1 MKLSRDNILHK
12 LNWFMENLP
21 SGFKQNDQNDPNYP
35 PVIKNKEVA
44 ENMKDAGPL
53 ERFTEAFMNEL
64 DEKLIPKI
72 EGLKYLNDP
81 QNIDLILGVDH
92 LGLLRYI
99 AWLWGDVRYE
109 TFQTYEQYKDY
120 LAYAVHIHR
129 ARGSINALNMFL
141 GLFGL
146 RVNPGDHKSYRKAT
160 SRYDIGLRY
169 DTVYENLGNEGLRY
183 DYNSTYRNGCTDCA
197 IEQINITVVP
207 GNNYTEYS
215 EEFRENLATV
225 IEDYLTPVNV
235 KLGITFT
242 LPRGLVTRLRRY
254 IKTRETNYIT
264 ILHKFLDTRN
274 L

>member
-12 LNWFMENLP
+12 LNWFMESLP
-21 SGFKQNDQNDPNYP
+21 SGFKQNDQNDHNFP
-35 PVIKNKEVA
+35 PQLSEEVKEK
-44 ENMKDAGPL
+44 MGDAGPL
-53 ERFTEAFMNEL
+53 ERFTEAFMNDW

-81 QNIDLILGVDH
+81 QNIDKIPEVDH

-129 ARGSINALNMFL
+129 NRGTINGLNMFL

-146 RVNPGDHKSYRKAT
+146 RVKPEDHKSFRKST
-160 SRYDIGLRY
+160 TRYDVGLRY
-169 DTVYENLGNEGLRY
+169 DTLYTQDRKDGIRY
-183 DYNSTYRNGCTDCA
+183 DYNSEYRNGCTDCA

-207 GNNYTEYS
+207 GNDYTEYP
-215 EEFRENLATV
+215 EDFRENLVSV

-235 KLGITFT
+235 KLDITFT
-242 LPRGLVTRLRRY
+242 LPRGLVTRLLRY

-264 ILHKFLDTRN
+264 VLHQFTDTRN
-274 L
+274 Q